1 MPVET
6 HFIRVADNAT
16 PEQVESLLKTLVNI
30 GAKVEVVV
38 KKSIVATF
46 HSDHAGKIR
55 KKPGVKLVGGV
66 NLRARTVRKVVKRE
80 LE

>member
-6 HFIRVADNAT
+6 HLIRVSDNAT
-16 PEQVESLLKTLVNI
+16 SEQVESLLRALVNI

-46 HSDHAGKIR
+46 DSDYAGKIR
-55 KKPGVKLVGGV
+55 KKAGVKLVGGV
-66 NLRARTVRKVVKRE
+66 DLRERTVRKVVKRNP
-80 LE
+80 